1 IDPGHG
7 PEDPG
12 FTGPG
17 GARESDVAFELA
29 DRLGEELASRGAEP
43 MLMRSADEDPD
54 PSDRATRANEAEA
67 DVLVSIHLNGHDD
80 PSAEGSSSYYFGGM
94 GSDSVAGSAL
104 AELLQDEVTAALG
117 LKDGR
122 THPKA
127 FPILRETRMT
137 AVQVEPCF
145 ITNPKEELLLGEE
158 PFRLELARAMAV
170 AIERYFAGRRLDT
183 EAPAP

>member
-1 IDPGHG
+1 M
-7 PEDPG
+7 
-12 FTGPG
+12 
-17 GARESDVAFELA
+17 VL
-29 DRLGEELASRGAEP
+29 
-43 MLMRSADEDPD
+43 RSSEEDPD
-54 PSDRATRANEAEA
+54 PSDRAARANDAQAE
-67 DVLVSIHLNGHDD
+67 VLISIHLNGHDD
-80 PSAEGSSSYYFGGM
+80 PSAEGSSSYYFGGF

-104 AELLQDEVTAALG
+104 AELVQDEVTAAVG

-158 PFRLELARAMAV
+158 PFRQELARALAV
-170 AIERYFAGRRLDT
+170 AVERYFAGSTLGA
-183 EAPAP
+183 EEGAV